1 MLKKKE
7 SGALF
12 KKKSIK
18 FSCIG
23 ALVICTLI
31 ALFVFLFQNVSAT
44 TTPPAYNASTASQQ
58 WQWTDENDP
67 MSYTFSHTVSSGNNR
82 ILLVTV
88 GVLQNGD
95 ISSVTWNGQSLT
107 QYASATFDTPY
118 ALLATYYLINP
129 DSGTHDIVVELSGQ
143 MVYEGG
149 SMAIAA
155 DYTGVDQSTPFAA
168 SVSQEQIETE
178 LLEMTVQPGIENT
191 KGYSACISTS
201 GYIPNQYEDL
211 NQSGDLMTSLFFFV
225 ADKIFPD
232 AYDQVFEWQNG
243 DNQAYPVTGYLLALA
258 PAAETPSPSP
268 SPSSAR
274 KFPGK
279 GISR

>member
-1 MLKKKE
+1 MLKKKGGG
-7 SGALF
+7 GALF

-23 ALVICTLI
+23 ALVVCTLI

-44 TTPPAYNASTASQQ
+44 TTPPAYNASTVSQQ
-58 WQWTDENDP
+58 WQWQDENDP
-67 MSYTFSHTVSSGNNR
+67 TSYTFSHTVSSGSNR

-88 GVLQNGD
+88 GHLSGS
-95 ISSVTWNGQSLT
+95 ISGVTWNGQSLT
-107 QYASATFDTPY
+107 QYANVSFDTP
-118 ALLATYYLINP
+118 LGILATYYLINP
-129 DSGTHDIVVELSGQ
+129 DSGTHDIVVELAGQ
-143 MVYEGG
+143 MIYEGG
-149 SMAIAA
+149 SMSIAT

-168 SVSQEQIETE
+168 GVSQEQIETE

-191 KGYSACISTS
+191 RGYSACISNS
-201 GYIPNQYEDL
+201 GYVPAQYEDL
-211 NQSGDLMTSLFFFV
+211 QQSGDLMTSLFFFV

-258 PAAETPSPSP
+258 PAEETPSPSP

-274 KFPGK
+274 KFQGK

>member
-7 SGALF
+7 GGVLF

-23 ALVICTLI
+23 ALVICVLI
-31 ALFVFLFQNVSAT
+31 ALFVLLFQNASAT
-44 TTPPAYNASTASQQ
+44 TTPPAYNSSTVSQQ
-58 WQWTDENDP
+58 WQWADENDP
-67 MSYTFSHTVSSGNNR
+67 TSYTFSHTVSSGNNR

-88 GVLQNGD
+88 GLLQNGSV
-95 ISSVTWNGQSLT
+95 SSVTWNGQSLT
-107 QYASATFDTPY
+107 QYASVAYDTPM
-118 ALLATYYLINP
+118 AILATYYLINP
-129 DSGTHDIVVELSGQ
+129 DSGTHDIIVTLDGQ
-143 MVYEGG
+143 MPYEGG
-149 SMAIAA
+149 SMSIAT

-168 SVSQEQIETE
+168 SVSQEQTETE

-191 KGYSACISTS
+191 RGYSAYMSVS
-201 GYIPNQYEDL
+201 GYIPTEYEDL
-211 NQSGDLMTSLFFFV
+211 SQSGDLITSIFFGV

-232 AYDQVFEWQNG
+232 PYDQIFEWRNG
-243 DNQAYPVTGYLLALA
+243 DNQAYGVTGYLLALA
-258 PAAETPSPSP
+258 PTAETPSPSP